1 MPQELLDA
9 FIKQMIE
16 SLDGISE
23 ALRILQQYCQSDAN
37 DHPDM
42 DHASEEI
49 SSEQVRELLIKKS
62 AEGKTE
68 RIREILSLFH
78 AERMS
83 DVNPKYY
90 KKLLEMVSLL

>member
-1 MPQELLDA
+1 MPQELMDA

-23 ALRILQQYCQSDAN
+23 ALRILQQYCQSDMDEPVSV
-37 DHPDM
+37 DHGSD
-42 DHASEEI
+42 DI

-62 AEGKTE
+62 SEGKTE
-68 RIREILSLFH
+68 RIREILALFN

-83 DVNPKYY
+83 DVDPRYY